1 MRLLLYGFAVVA
13 GLALAVVSLVADLPV
28 ATLIFGVL
36 IAVCG
41 VGGLVFGRSSAARSA
56 VDSAP
61 ASAAASS
68 VGSAPA
74 SAAAGSAE
82 SVESVGGAG
91 RRGAP
96 AWAAAL
102 DRGAA
107 LEAAGDEDGAL
118 AAYREAA
125 EADAALVAPVG
136 HLRVA
141 TVLARR
147 RELPAAEEH
156 ARLALAYPTGEHT
169 VAATILLASVALRA
183 GKPDLA
189 KSTVAEL
196 AGSDNPAHAAAGRS
210 YQAMFAVADGD
221 VSPANLETLRA
232 SSAAGDQLT
241 GTFLELVEQ
250 ATTDPSAMKRPEPGT
265 AAD

>member
-1 MRLLLYGFAVVA
+1 MEPMAPTA
-13 GLALAVVSLVADLPV
+13 PEA
-28 ATLIFGVL
+28 
-36 IAVCG
+36 
-41 VGGLVFGRSSAARSA
+41 GRSA
-56 VDSAP
+56 D
-61 ASAAASS
+61 
-68 VGSAPA
+68 
-74 SAAAGSAE
+74 
-82 SVESVGGAG
+82 GAG

-125 EADAALVAPVG
+125 DVDDPLVAPVG

-147 RELPAAEEH
+147 RQLPAAEEH
-156 ARLALAYPTGEHT
+156 ARLALGFPAGAHT

-189 KSTVAEL
+189 KSAVAEL
-196 AGSDNPAHAAAGRS
+196 AASDNPEHAAAGRS
-210 YQAMFAVADGD
+210 YRAMFAVADGD
-221 VSPANLETLRA
+221 VSPGNLATLRA
-232 SSAAGDQLT
+232 AGDELT
-241 GTFLELVEQ
+241 STFLELVEK
-250 ATTDPSAMKRPEPGT
+250 ATDPSAVKRPEPGT

>member
-1 MRLLLYGFAVVA
+1 MRLLLYGFAAVA
-13 GLALAVVSLVADLPV
+13 GLALVVVSLVADLPV

-41 VGGLVFGRSSAARSA
+41 AAGLVVARSSAARSA
-56 VDSAP
+56 VS
-61 ASAAASS
+61 
-68 VGSAPA
+68 
-74 SAAAGSAE
+74 AAGSARAAG
-82 SVESVGGAG
+82 SSAAGSVGGAG
-91 RRGAP
+91 RHGAP
-96 AWAAAL
+96 ASAAAL

-118 AAYREAA
+118 TAYREAA
-125 EADAALVAPVG
+125 EADDPLVAPVG

-147 RELPAAEEH
+147 RGFPAAEEH
-156 ARLALAYPTGEHT
+156 ARLALGFPTGAHT

-183 GKPDLA
+183 GKPELA
-189 KSTVAEL
+189 KSAVAEL
-196 AGSDNPAHAAAGRS
+196 ATSDNPEHAAAGRS

-221 VSPANLETLRA
+221 VSPANLATLR
-232 SSAAGDQLT
+232 AAGDQLT

-250 ATTDPSAMKRPEPGT
+250 ATDPSEAKRPEPGT